1 MSGTETNVERELAK
15 EFILN
20 TRRNVFL
27 RGKAGT
33 GKTTLLKEI
42 LNTTNK
48 NYVIAAPTGVAAIN
62 AGGVTLHSLLS
73 LPLRTFIPY
82 RDRGHNV
89 EYYYDGSEL
98 AKHQK
103 FNKKKLQLLLE
114 LELLVIDEI
123 SMVRADTF
131 DAIDQ
136 TLRRVRKNSQ
146 AFGGVQILV
155 IGDMY
160 QLSPVVRN
168 NVQEVLSLYYKSP
181 FFFDSIAWPNVD
193 AVVVELMKVYRQED
207 QEFVDILNSIREGSA
222 DDLVLDRIN
231 ANYCETADHSDTITL
246 TTHNRKAD
254 KINTHELESLESES
268 KILTAE
274 VSGRFNENSYPNDE
288 KIKLKV
294 GAQVMFIRNHAE
306 ELYFNGKI
314 GVITEIKDSFIKV
327 KGHDNRTII
336 VEPVEWKNLVYEV
349 EKDSGSI
356 VQKEVGSYVQYP
368 IRLAW
373 AVTVHKSQGLTF
385 DKVILDLSD
394 TFASGQLYVAL
405 SRCRSLAGLV
415 LTSLISKKNVIVD
428 SRVKTF
434 SKEYQLDENINDI
447 LLQEKSTYNN
457 YRLQKEF
464 DFNSLLAIIDN
475 LEDEIRD
482 NEVNEKPNKLLY
494 FKELKL
500 STDKLIRVG
509 DKFQQ
514 QLHAFFG
521 DPKADESMILKRC
534 IDAIDYFTKALH
546 QELLL
551 PTVKHG
557 ANYAIKKGE
566 KKYVNAL
573 EDLEGDIWR
582 SINGLYQIQRH
593 GKNVYIAEP
602 KYFRNIS
609 QIQKKGKKQK
619 GETVRITHDLHR
631 KGNSIALIAKE
642 RGLAIGTIES
652 HFTKLIQTQKVSI
665 FDIMKPDRVEKA
677 LKVAEAH
684 PDDDLSDLIK
694 KMPFKT
700 SFGQVRWIIA
710 YRDMLQQGNDA

>member
-1 MSGTETNVERELAK
+1 M
-15 EFILN
+15 
-20 TRRNVFL
+20 
-27 RGKAGT
+27 
-33 GKTTLLKEI
+33 
-42 LNTTNK
+42 
-48 NYVIAAPTGVAAIN
+48 IAAPTGVAAIN

-89 EYYYDGSEL
+89 EYYYDASEL

-114 LELLVIDEI
+114 LDLLVIDEI

-136 TLRRVRKNSQ
+136 TLRRVRKNPE

-168 NVQEVLSLYYKSP
+168 NEQEVLSLYYKSP

-193 AVVVELMKVYRQED
+193 AIVVELMKVYRQEE

-222 DDLVLDRIN
+222 DDKVLDRIN
-231 ANYCETADHSDTITL
+231 ANYSENADHSDTITL

-254 KINTHELESLESES
+254 KINTHELESLESEPV
-268 KILTAE
+268 ILSAE
-274 VSGRFNENSYPNDE
+274 VSGRFNESSYPNDE

-349 EKDSGSI
+349 ENDTGNI

-428 SRVKTF
+428 SRVKIF

-464 DFNSLLAIIDN
+464 DFNSLLSIIDN
-475 LEDEIRD
+475 LEDEVRD
-482 NEVNEKPNKLLY
+482 NDVTGKPNKLLF

-500 STDKLIRVG
+500 SMNKLIRVG

-514 QLHAFFG
+514 QLYTFFA
-521 DPKADESMILKRC
+521 DAKVDESMILKRC
-534 IDAIDYFTKALH
+534 IDAIEYFTKELH

-557 ANYAIKKGE
+557 ANYAMKKGE

-582 SINGLYQIQRH
+582 SINGLYQMNRNS
-593 GKNVYIAEP
+593 KNVYIDEP
-602 KYFRNIS
+602 KYIRKIS
-609 QIQKKGKKQK
+609 PIKKKVKKEK
-619 GETVRITHDLHR
+619 GETVRLTYDLHK

-652 HFTKLIQTQKVSI
+652 HFTKLIQAQKVSI

-677 LKVAEAH
+677 LKVAEAY
-684 PDDDLSDLIK
+684 PDADLSDLIK
-694 KMPFKT
+694 KMPFKS

-710 YRDMLQQGNDA
+710 YRDMLQQSNDT